1 MPLSATNNN
10 NQMVSVVVPLFNEIQ
25 SIDILVDKLI
35 LSLDELEHP
44 WEIIF
49 INDGS
54 TDGTREKL
62 DQVAERF
69 TKIKVVHFRRNFGQT
84 AAMMAGFDHSR
95 GGIIVPMDGDLQNDP
110 QDIAKLL
117 AKLDEG
123 YDVVSGW
130 RLNRQDAATTRLL
143 PSRVA
148 NWLISNVSGVHLRDY
163 GCTLKAY
170 RKEILE
176 GFRLYGEMHRFVPIF
191 AHWQGARIT
200 EIPVTHHARKF
211 GETKYGLNRIFK
223 VLFDLLLVKFLT
235 QYGAKP
241 IYIFG
246 GAATFLF
253 FIATLA
259 GFYSVYLK
267 FFESTSFTATPLP
280 LIVAIGFIGGLICTL
295 MGLLAEIL
303 VRIYFESQGKR
314 SYVVE
319 KQRNF
324 DGTD

>member
-1 MPLSATNNN
+1 MQRTVTDVDNK
-10 NQMVSVVVPLFNEIQ
+10 MISVVVPLFNEVESVELLI
-25 SIDILVDKLI
+25 DKLI
-35 LSLDELEHP
+35 FSLDELERP

-69 TKIKVVHFRRNFGQT
+69 PKIKVVHFRRNFGQT

-95 GGIIVPMDGDLQNDP
+95 GAIIVPMDGDLQNDP
-110 QDIAKLL
+110 QDIGKLL
-117 AKLDEG
+117 AKLDDG

-130 RLNRQDAATTRLL
+130 RLNRQDAAATRLL

-200 EIPVTHHARKF
+200 EIPVAHYARKF

-246 GAATFLF
+246 GAATLLF

-267 FFESTSFTATPLP
+267 LVENTSFIATPLP
-280 LIVAIGFIGGLICTL
+280 LIVAFGFIGGLICTL

-319 KQRNF
+319 QKRNF
-324 DGTD
+324 GGTD